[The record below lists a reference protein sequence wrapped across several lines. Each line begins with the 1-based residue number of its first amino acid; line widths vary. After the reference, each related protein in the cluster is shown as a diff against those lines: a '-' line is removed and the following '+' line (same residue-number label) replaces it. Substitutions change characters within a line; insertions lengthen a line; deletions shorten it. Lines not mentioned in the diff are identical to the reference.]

1 MTIKCRYS
9 WLLIKVK
16 NQKFDDN
23 NHWHQKNNKLSMNIA
38 LNQQFSYK
46 LDIIDPQ
53 NTQAV
58 NVEIIEDE
66 FNKL

>member
-1 MTIKCRYS
+1 
-9 WLLIKVK
+9 
-16 NQKFDDN
+16 
-23 NHWHQKNNKLSMNIA
+23 MNIA